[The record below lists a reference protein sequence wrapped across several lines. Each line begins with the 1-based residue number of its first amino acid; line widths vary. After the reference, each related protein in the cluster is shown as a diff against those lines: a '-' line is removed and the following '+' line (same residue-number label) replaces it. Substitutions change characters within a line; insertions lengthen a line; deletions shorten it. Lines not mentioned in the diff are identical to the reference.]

1 MACEF
6 GILLRSNLSHFV
18 LLDHEAMQLKN
29 ESGMIVLSLT
39 QFLFA
44 PYWHYLIEL
53 NRINTP
59 PLVSRLPNQVRG
71 VEWQIF

>member
-1 MACEF
+1 
-6 GILLRSNLSHFV
+6 
-18 LLDHEAMQLKN
+18 MQLKN